1 MHFRRNFFEAGMTL
15 VEVMIA
21 SSIGVGIFLF
31 LNNAM
36 IKLQKTQ
43 TRFERRGEVEEIKWI
58 LKRHLSDMRAYEENP
73 ASEVPTR
80 ANQSNFYYFENRRSP
95 LAPLTSTEK
104 EMQTVKKDFKCPSDM
119 PGCRVAAFDYK
130 GKHISLESLKLPSG
144 GLVLATI
151 GLETPDD
158 KITRSFLPELKVQL
172 VDQNEDAEVRVL
184 PKQFYVNQEGGAQ
197 FGTSGPTEAGTS
209 SQTSTLVDPVSRAN
223 CYSKFV
229 QAYPEQKELAKELCS
244 KAKNSAPADCF
255 IRMKKEFSV
264 EDILAIIACSQAV
277 NSMPIECFKTAKTA
291 VSIGD
296 DGHALLCSGA
306 TSLEP
311 INCYKH
317 LKDNGAINLPEMLEL
332 KVCARAFDIAPAECL
347 LKLKAL
353 DEVSLQNALYLCPH
367 HK

>member
-1 MHFRRNFFEAGMTL
+1 MHYKRRLSAAGMTL

-21 SSIGVGIFLF
+21 SSIGIGIFLF
-31 LNNAM
+31 LNSAM

-73 ASEVPTR
+73 EAEVPTR
-80 ANQSNFYYFENRRSP
+80 ANQSNFYYFENRRAP
-95 LAPLTSTEK
+95 LAPLTATEK
-104 EMQTVKKDFKCPSDM
+104 EMQLVRKDFKCPGDM
-119 PGCRVAAFDYK
+119 LGCRVAAFDYK
-130 GKHISLESLKLPSG
+130 GQHISLEGLKLPNP

-151 GLETPDD
+151 GFETPDD

-172 VDQNEDAEVRVL
+172 VDQNDDAEVRVV
-184 PKQFYVNQEGGAQ
+184 PKIFYVNQEGGAQ
-197 FGTSGPTEAGTS
+197 FGTSGPSEAGTS
-209 SQTSTLVDPVSRAN
+209 SHATTLVDPVSRAN
-223 CYSKFV
+223 CYFKFV
-229 QAYPEQKELAKELCS
+229 QAYPELKELAKELCL

-255 IRMKKEFSV
+255 IRMKKEFTV
-264 EDILAIIACSQAV
+264 DDILAVITCSQAV

-306 TSLEP
+306 TTLEP

-317 LKDNGAINLPEMLEL
+317 LKDHSAINLPDMLEL

-347 LKLKAL
+347 LKLKAM